1 MPPYRRGGAD
11 SRGASARS
19 GGPGTRRGSEFVILR
34 SPENITDVD
43 PDTEDDWDRE
53 YRPQIKK
60 IGKPAKKITRSMGP
74 ADDVESLVDLEDYS
88 PRGPS
93 RKKRRE
99 VKGGSNSNTSTV
111 GDQISFLKSAVSGG
125 DGPSEEDSEDDDT
138 PPPLRTSKIAE
149 RSPAN
154 KEAGMARARA
164 GTIVCTSSTGRRS
177 ATGIKSAQQK
187 KDRRTAS
194 YEAKTAERV
203 AEIAAK
209 KAPHLVALARI
220 NAEAEQLRE
229 QLRLKKQERE
239 IMEKVLG
246 VVRSRE
252 RDKVGLERETGKPK
266 TTGWV
271 ADSGNEGPFE
281 ISSGSEVTRQMSL
294 LREELQEESE
304 GWNSLFDESE
314 KLSGVDSVKMNK
326 PTIPQS
332 RKKVPGKSQE
342 TSGAG
347 EKGQNKGE
355 KSKWWFEENTDGEL
369 AERTGSRPVARF
381 PASDSDSLFGD
392 LGEAQVQGGRE
403 QFGETEKALYRPKIS
418 QQEKK
423 GLSGL
428 QSIHEKEKRQ
438 DYGQKRKY
446 RLEANTDGKLAG
458 QKCPQKTFRFPVSDS
473 DSLSHGS
480 GTRSGRGS
488 RKKFKK
494 TTGVLR
500 GKPRKGFAI
509 HSKRRLPYEE
519 HLELSDE
526 KVASKKKVEYDKGGD
541 VTKARNHPSDWQR
554 RRERVGKSHQE
565 LATSKR
571 DAIDGVGPGEI
582 GAKHLSLQEVAGGR
596 DSVRG
601 AQEDVRAEK
610 GQEHLGGKQGGGGT
624 EDELERVNDEIDA
637 FLGECR
643 VSSTSLHDRQKSPEG
658 YNVDP
663 LDPLPEMLWE
673 RLAEVGGV
681 GDSSIMAERAVV
693 DSVDKGLGPPDG
705 ELELAQ
711 KELEKDLDFMDWD
724 GAEAEFL
731 KFDDDADLR
740 PAVED
745 PKGDVELDGVGEQE
759 HRMAN
764 RAGALQPQSSPQEP
778 LLPGDTPEEST
789 REKDLADLEE
799 EEIVHLVGGPEDEE
813 NDTPEEDKKT
823 KIYNP
828 VRVHNRVGGSGGR
841 VRARPYNMKELAD
854 YSMASLFQTYKDEI
868 EKMEMKA
875 IKLVKS
881 SVARRGDGEMSG
893 ERKSQGQGVGNTP
906 GEEPK
911 ADGLPNLGRDKV
923 YESGAEGR
931 RIDTLSEWSG
941 WGENRER
948 EQEGGV
954 RDATP
959 SSLEPGEIAEKR
971 EAEGKIA
978 DSAGS
983 SPELARQKKESSG
996 FVGVDVSSPE
1006 EGEIVE
1012 PERTGSYS
1020 TSSNIFWAETP
1031 DNCMRYLGA
1040 GSGKG
1045 SFMGKVP
1052 DPDSAVFPGE
1062 TAKLY
1067 RVELPNSSMGY
1078 VLAEMVSG
1086 AWSMVFMTDAPGDG
1100 CEKTQW
1106 SPVQPGSDGGFL
1118 SEAGESAT
1126 RIPERIPEHAPQ
1138 SVSEERARS
1147 EFPGT
1152 WAGGCQE
1159 ECGGKEVRA
1168 AGRQSQSPPLKRAFQ
1183 EPNGGDLEEGKQKN
1197 QEPSTQDRH
1206 EDNNDWD

>member
-11 SRGASARS
+11 SRGPSARS
-19 GGPGTRRGSEFVILR
+19 GGPGTRRSTEFVILR

-60 IGKPAKKITRSMGP
+60 IGKPAKKVTRSMGP

-88 PRGPS
+88 PRRPS
-93 RKKRRE
+93 RKRRE
-99 VKGGSNSNTSTV
+99 VKGGSNSNTPTV

-125 DGPSEEDSEDDDT
+125 DGQSEEDSEDDDA
-138 PPPLRTSKIAE
+138 PPPFRTSKIAE
-149 RSPAN
+149 KSPAN

-164 GTIVCTSSTGRRS
+164 GTIVCASSTGRRS
-177 ATGIKSAQQK
+177 ATEIKSAQQK
-187 KDRRTAS
+187 KNRRTTS

-246 VVRSRE
+246 VVGSRE
-252 RDKVGLERETGKPK
+252 RGKVGLERKTGKPE
-266 TTGWV
+266 TTEWV
-271 ADSGNEGPFE
+271 ADSGDEGPFE
-281 ISSGSEVTRQMSL
+281 ISSSSEVTRQMSL

-314 KLSGVDSVKMNK
+314 KRSEVDSIKANE

-332 RKKVPGKSQE
+332 KKKVPGKSQE
-342 TSGAG
+342 TSEAG

-369 AERTGSRPVARF
+369 AERTGSRPPARF
-381 PASDSDSLFGD
+381 PASDSDSLFSD
-392 LGEAQVQGGRE
+392 LGDAQVQGGRRH
-403 QFGETEKALYRPKIS
+403 FGETKKALYRPKIS
-418 QQEKK
+418 QQERK

-438 DYGQKRKY
+438 DYGQKRKH
-446 RLEANTDGKLAG
+446 RLEANTDGKFAG
-458 QKCPQKTFRFPVSDS
+458 QKGPQKAFRFPVSDS

-480 GTRSGRGS
+480 GTRSGQGS

-494 TTGVLR
+494 TTGVPQD
-500 GKPRKGFAI
+500 KQRKGFGF

-519 HLELSDE
+519 HLGLHDE
-526 KVASKKKVEYDKGGD
+526 EVASKKKVEYDKGGD
-541 VTKARNHPSDWQR
+541 VTETRNHPSDWQR
-554 RRERVGKSHQE
+554 RRESAGKGHQE

-571 DAIDGVGPGEI
+571 NAIDGVGPGEI
-582 GAKHLSLQEVAGGR
+582 GAKHLSLQEAAGGG

-601 AQEDVRAEK
+601 AQEDVGAER
-610 GQEHLGGKQGGGGT
+610 GLEHLGGKQGGGGT
-624 EDELERVNDEIDA
+624 EDELERVNEEIDA
-637 FLGECR
+637 FLGECG

-673 RLAEVGGV
+673 RLVEVGGV
-681 GDSSIMAERAVV
+681 GDSSVVAEPAVV
-693 DSVDKGLGPPDG
+693 DSMDKGLGPPDG
-705 ELELAQ
+705 ELELVQ

-731 KFDDDADLR
+731 KFDDDADLH
-740 PAVED
+740 PTVED
-745 PKGDVELDGVGEQE
+745 PKGNVGLDGVGEQE
-759 HRMAN
+759 HGMEN
-764 RAGALQPQSSPQEP
+764 SAGALQPQSSSQEP
-778 LLPGDTPEEST
+778 PLPRDTPEEST
-789 REKDLADLEE
+789 REKDSADLEE
-799 EEIVHLVGGPEDEE
+799 GEMVHLDGGLEDEE
-813 NDTPEEDKKT
+813 DDTPEGDKKT

-828 VRVHNRVGGSGGR
+828 VRVHNRASGSRGR
-841 VRARPYNMKELAD
+841 VRARPYTMKELAD

-881 SVARRGDGEMSG
+881 GVARRGDGEMGG
-893 ERKSQGQGVGNTP
+893 ERKSQEQGVGNTP

-911 ADGLPNLGRDKV
+911 ADGLPNLGCDKV
-923 YESGAEGR
+923 YESGAEDR
-931 RIDTLSEWSG
+931 RIDTPSEWSG
-941 WGENRER
+941 CGGNGKK
-948 EQEGGV
+948 EQEEGV
-954 RDATP
+954 RDVTP
-959 SSLEPGEIAEKR
+959 SSLQLGEIAEKR

-978 DSAGS
+978 DSTGS
-983 SPELARQKKESSG
+983 SPEPAREGKESSG
-996 FVGVDVSSPE
+996 FVGVDASSPE
-1006 EGEIVE
+1006 DGEIVE
-1012 PERTGSYS
+1012 PERKGSDS
-1020 TSSNIFWAETP
+1020 TSLNIFWAETP
-1031 DNCMRYLGA
+1031 DNCMRHLGA
-1040 GSGKG
+1040 SSGKG

-1052 DPDSAVFPGE
+1052 GPDSAVFPGE
-1062 TAKLY
+1062 SAKLY
-1067 RVELPNSSMGY
+1067 RVELPDSSMGY
-1078 VLAEMVSG
+1078 VLAKMVSG
-1086 AWSMVFMTDAPGDG
+1086 AWSMVFMKDAPGDG
-1100 CEKTQW
+1100 YGKTQQ
-1106 SPVQPGSDGGFL
+1106 SPLKLDSDGSFL
-1118 SEAGESAT
+1118 LGAGESAS
-1126 RIPERIPEHAPQ
+1126 RVAERILEPAPQ
-1138 SVSEERARS
+1138 SIPEEGDRS
-1147 EFPGT
+1147 EVPGT

-1159 ECGGKEVRA
+1159 ECGGKEVSV
-1168 AGRQSQSPPLKRAFQ
+1168 AGRQSESPPPKRVFRGS
-1183 EPNGGDLEEGKQKN
+1183 NWGDHEEGKQQK
-1197 QEPSTQDRH
+1197 QEPSTQDHH

>member
-19 GGPGTRRGSEFVILR
+19 GGPGTRRSSEFVILR

-60 IGKPAKKITRSMGP
+60 IGKPAKKVTRSMGP

-88 PRGPS
+88 PRRPS
-93 RKKRRE
+93 RKRRE

-125 DGPSEEDSEDDDT
+125 DSCGPPGEDSEDHDT
-138 PPPLRTSKIAE
+138 PPPFRASKIAE

-164 GTIVCTSSTGRRS
+164 GTIVCTSSTGRKS
-177 ATGIKSAQQK
+177 ATEIKSAQQK
-187 KDRRTAS
+187 KDRRTVS

-239 IMEKVLG
+239 LMEKVLG

-252 RDKVGLERETGKPK
+252 RDKVGLERKTGKPK

-314 KLSGVDSVKMNK
+314 ELSGVDSIKANK
-326 PTIPQS
+326 PTTPQS

-342 TSGAG
+342 KSEAG
-347 EKGQNKGE
+347 EKGQEKGE

-369 AERTGSRPVARF
+369 AERTGSRPAARF
-381 PASDSDSLFGD
+381 PASDSDSLFSD
-392 LGEAQVQGGRE
+392 LGEMQVQGGRQ
-403 QFGETEKALYRPKIS
+403 QFGETKKALYWPKIS

-428 QSIHEKEKRQ
+428 QSIREKEERQ
-438 DYGQKRKY
+438 GYGQKRKH

-458 QKCPQKTFRFPVSDS
+458 QKYSQKTSRFPVSDS

-480 GTRSGRGS
+480 GTRSGHGR
-488 RKKFKK
+488 RKRFKK

-519 HLELSDE
+519 HLGPHDE
-526 KVASKKKVEYDKGGD
+526 KVASKKKVEYDKSGD
-541 VTKARNHPSDWQR
+541 VTEATDHPSDWQR
-554 RRERVGKSHQE
+554 LRERVGKSHQE

-571 DAIDGVGPGEI
+571 DAIDGVGPGGI
-582 GAKHLSLQEVAGGR
+582 GAKHLSLQEAAGSG

-601 AQEDVRAEK
+601 AQEDLRA
-610 GQEHLGGKQGGGGT
+610 GRGLEHLGGEQGGGGT
-624 EDELERVNDEIDA
+624 EDELERVNKEIDA
-637 FLGECR
+637 FLGECG

-673 RLAEVGGV
+673 SLVEVGDV
-681 GDSSIMAERAVV
+681 GDSSIMAEGAVV
-693 DSVDKGLGPPDG
+693 DSMDKGLGPLDG
-705 ELELAQ
+705 ELELLQ
-711 KELEKDLDFMDWD
+711 KEHEKDLDFMDWD

-731 KFDDDADLR
+731 RFDDADLHLT
-740 PAVED
+740 VGG
-745 PKGDVELDGVGEQE
+745 PKGDVELDGVREQE
-759 HRMAN
+759 RGMEN

-778 LLPGDTPEEST
+778 LLPRDTPEEST

-799 EEIVHLVGGPEDEE
+799 EEIGHLVGGPEDEE
-813 NDTPEEDKKT
+813 NDTLEGDEKT

-828 VRVHNRVGGSGGR
+828 VRLHNRASGSRGR
-841 VRARPYNMKELAD
+841 VRARPYSMKELAD

-868 EKMEMKA
+868 EKMETKA

-881 SVARRGDGEMSG
+881 SVARRGDGEMG
-893 ERKSQGQGVGNTP
+893 GKRKSQGKGAGNTP
-906 GEEPK
+906 GEEPR

-923 YESGAEGR
+923 YPSGAEDY
-931 RIDTLSEWSG
+931 RIDTLSERSG
-941 WGENRER
+941 CGGNRKRER
-948 EQEGGV
+948 EEGV

-959 SSLEPGEIAEKR
+959 STLQPGKIAEKR
-971 EAEGKIA
+971 EAEGKIE
-978 DSAGS
+978 DSTGS
-983 SPELARQKKESSG
+983 SLEPSWEKKESGG

-1006 EGEIVE
+1006 DGEIVE
-1012 PERTGSYS
+1012 LEREGSDS
-1020 TSSNIFWAETP
+1020 LSIFWAETP

-1040 GSGKG
+1040 GSSKG
-1045 SFMGKVP
+1045 SFMGKIP

-1067 RVELPNSSMGY
+1067 RVELPDTSMGY
-1078 VLAEMVSG
+1078 VHAEMISG

-1100 CEKTQW
+1100 CGKTQR
-1106 SPVQPGSDGGFL
+1106 SPLQPDSDGGFL
-1118 SEAGESAT
+1118 LEAGASAS

-1138 SVSEERARS
+1138 SISEERARS
-1147 EFPGT
+1147 DFSGA

-1159 ECGGKEVRA
+1159 ECGGKGVGA
-1168 AGRQSQSPPLKRAFQ
+1168 AGRQSKSPPLKRAFQ
-1183 EPNGGDLEEGKQKN
+1183 EPNWGHLEEGKQQK